1 MFPPI
6 SSLMT
11 PDQNSATPGEWMTER
26 MTQHAWSVSRFED
39 YNRIMQNIPR
49 FMPLEPSFLEI
60 EVIPNDAD
68 QTFQT
73 NLQCSRNRCGK
84 TVVIDSHGPST
95 VQSISCPQHGFL
107 TSFPHQNALGEFV
120 RFLANK
126 ILAASGHELIEDG
139 ATSVFG
145 EDDLLPDSVN

>member
-1 MFPPI
+1 
-6 SSLMT
+6 
-11 PDQNSATPGEWMTER
+11 
-26 MTQHAWSVSRFED
+26 
-39 YNRIMQNIPR
+39 MQNTPS
-49 FMPLEPSFLEI
+49 FMPREPSFLEI

-107 TSFPHQNALGEFV
+107 TSFPHRSALGEFV

-126 ILAASGHELIEDG
+126 ILAASGHELIE
-139 ATSVFG
+139 AEAPSIFG
-145 EDDLLPDSVN
+145 EDDLLPESVN